1 MCRCDCVFSF
11 KWRRPIETPQQRSLS
26 SLQSLYFCGR
36 RVPFIRTVQDS
47 PCAAEQHRQTR
58 REFGSIAPQI
68 FWNWRLKRRS
78 RRRHWKDCSCEWQS
92 FYSYLSM
99 LLFKKSGGEKISFL
113 FPASYLFI
121 LAPALV
127 VFHAVLDQLVCHLQ
141 LKCLKTILV
150 NTCDR
155 YCSSLYLNHQ
165 IKLLFFCRYI

>member
-99 LLFKKSGGEKISFL
+99 LLFKKSGGGKNLIFIPSV
-113 FPASYLFI
+113 LFI
-121 LAPALV
+121 YFGSSFSCISCSFRPTCLPSTV
-127 VFHAVLDQLVCHLQ
+127 EVF
-141 LKCLKTILV
+141 K
-150 NTCDR
+150 N
-155 YCSSLYLNHQ
+155 Y
-165 IKLLFFCRYI
+165 FG